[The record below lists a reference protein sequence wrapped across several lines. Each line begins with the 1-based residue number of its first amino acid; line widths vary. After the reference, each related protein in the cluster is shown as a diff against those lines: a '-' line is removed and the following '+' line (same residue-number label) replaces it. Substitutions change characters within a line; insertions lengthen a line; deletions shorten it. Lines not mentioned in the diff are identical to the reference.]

1 MTLRGT
7 ALSSRAARWIC
18 ARRRGGST
26 AGGTCVE
33 RCRTR
38 VQVHLRARRAGCC
51 RSVGFV
57 TAGSGSPQRSTT
69 EFGGAS
75 SITALDACSPNLDP
89 CADSMD
95 GDKKTL
101 ITGGTGFVGQ
111 RLRSALVASGNSVSI
126 ATRAP
131 EKHRDASAMVEYVPW
146 LPDLAKFD
154 AVVNLAGEPIMGKRW
169 SEKFK
174 AKILSS
180 RVEGTRKLVDAI
192 AAAEKKPSVL
202 VSASAIGFYGEQ
214 GERALTESS
223 AHGDDF
229 MAMVCEQWEREA
241 QRAAQFGVRVV
252 SLRIGVVLGREGGA
266 LAKMLP
272 PFELGLGGPFG
283 SGAMYMSWIHVQDL
297 VELVQFAI
305 RSQ

>member
-1 MTLRGT
+1 
-7 ALSSRAARWIC
+7 
-18 ARRRGGST
+18 
-26 AGGTCVE
+26 
-33 RCRTR
+33 
-38 VQVHLRARRAGCC
+38 
-51 RSVGFV
+51 
-57 TAGSGSPQRSTT
+57 
-69 EFGGAS
+69 
-75 SITALDACSPNLDP
+75 
-89 CADSMD
+89 MD

-305 RSQ
+305 RSQSVSGPLNGVAPGACTNKWFSKALGRALHRPAIFPMPRFAVSLAFGEVAQVMLASQHVKPERALAAGFKFKFPEIDGALRDLVG